1 MRNNPKLSVCIPAYE
16 MNGLGATYLEESFRI
31 LAKQTL
37 DSFEVIVSDQSV
49 NDDVKEL
56 CEAWQGRF
64 HLCHYWNRDGER
76 QASANINHALERA
89 RGAVH
94 KVLFQDDFIL
104 SETAL
109 QEIFNAF
116 DGQEAMWL
124 LTGSGITKD
133 GQTIERPMVPHL
145 TPKLHFGK
153 NTVSSPSVLA
163 LRASC
168 EHRFD
173 ENLIWLLDVDS
184 YARLWEKFGNP
195 IILPETLVANR
206 LHADQ
211 VSESI
216 DRDLQKRELDYVRKK
231 FTSFTKMSGYLE
243 YAKRRAKTLFR

>member
-1 MRNNPKLSVCIPAYE
+1 
-16 MNGLGATYLEESFRI
+16 MNGMGATYLEKSFGV

-37 DSFEVIVSDQSV
+37 DGFEVIVSDQSL
-49 NDDVKEL
+49 NDDIKEL
-56 CEAWQGRF
+56 CEVWQGR
-64 HLCHYWNRDGER
+64 LNLRHYWNRDGER
-76 QASANINHALERA
+76 QASANTNHALKMA

-109 QEIFNAF
+109 QEIFEAF
-116 DGQEAMWL
+116 DGLEAMWL
-124 LTGSGITKD
+124 LTGSGNTRD

-163 LRASC
+163 IRASC
-168 EHRFD
+168 EHQFD
-173 ENLIWLLDVDS
+173 ENLIWLMDVEF
-184 YARLWEKFGNP
+184 YARLWKNYGDP

-211 VSESI
+211 VSKSI
-216 DRDLQKRELDYVRKK
+216 DRAIQKRELDYVRKK
-231 FTSFTKMSGYLE
+231 FTSSTQMSGYLE